1 MYLVDFGLAYKY
13 VSDGKHKDYKE
24 DPKRL
29 HDGTIEFTSR
39 DAHRGAT
46 PSRRGDLE
54 ILGYC
59 LLQWLCG
66 KLPWEDKLNDKN
78 YVAAQKHK
86 YMKNIPSLMRDC
98 FTGANRGPGE
108 IQSYL
113 EYVNSLEYD
122 EKPDYDQCRK
132 FFTAAMKKNG
142 FTDDKLVLSG
152 GAVAKA
158 KAPTKAKAAAGRKP
172 KATKRLSDSDDSEIE
187 PPAKQRSRSKVKP
200 LSPVQQRATSPGAAA
215 QRVKSPTRAGRSTPK
230 PRAKPARKSAE
241 PKPDAKRRV
250 KESCSVATQTSPG
263 LKGLKRSWKK

>member
-1 MYLVDFGLAYKY
+1 MVDFGLAYKY

-59 LLQWLCG
+59 LLQWMCG

-78 YVAAQKHK
+78 YVATQKHK

-98 FTGANRGPGE
+98 FPTGKVPGE

-113 EYVNSLEYD
+113 EYVNDLDYD
-122 EKPDYDQCRK
+122 ERPDYDQCRR
-132 FFTAAMKKNG
+132 FFTTAMKKNG

-152 GAVAKA
+152 GAKPKA
-158 KAPTKAKAAAGRKP
+158 ATKAKAATGRRA
-172 KATKRLSDSDDSEIE
+172 KAVKRLSDSDNSDIE
-187 PPAKQRSRSKVKP
+187 PPPKQRSRGKAKP
-200 LSPVQQRATSPGAAA
+200 LSPVQQRAVSPAAA
-215 QRVKSPTRAGRSTPK
+215 RVRSPTPAARATPK